1 MMAFKMSKLARRF
14 QGSGRCAVFSLGAAS
29 PSAADPV
36 CAAARRAC
44 NPVSTPGRWGV
55 NVARRLGAVHG
66 AASPRQRRLRFAAT
80 AAVVAAS
87 LHAGGLVAMSDRAV
101 SLDSDAG
108 DWQRAKKTL
117 LTSSQQERRKMYRTD
132 FLSLEQIPV
141 WTHSGDLA
149 GQPHYKDNDALSQ
162 KISLYRGDITKLEID
177 AIVNAA
183 NSSLLG
189 GGGVDGAIH
198 RGAGPLLK
206 KECSTLGGCE
216 TGEAK
221 ITGAYGLPAKY
232 VIHTVG
238 PIAHGPVREK
248 ERKDL
253 RDCYYNSLKTAV
265 ENQCRTVAFPC
276 VSTGVYGYPPE
287 QAVDVALSTVR
298 EYLDEHHAQLD
309 RIIFCVF
316 LKSDE
321 ELYKKNLPLYFP
333 QSEFLL
339 NHA

>member
-189 GGGVDGAIH
+189 GGGD
-198 RGAGPLLK
+198 
-206 KECSTLGGCE
+206 
-216 TGEAK
+216 
-221 ITGAYGLPAKY
+221 

-333 QSEFLL
+333 QKSPVKSKL
-339 NHA
+339 